1 MPWTRRAPVIRGQI
15 AVVQPGLSREAA
27 LAEPIGAD
35 EVGVLQLL
43 TVLEDTAIAD
53 GHDVVVLGSP

>member
-1 MPWTRRAPVIRGQI
+1 MIRGQI
-15 AVVQPGLSREAA
+15 AVVQPGLSRQAA
-27 LAEPIGAD
+27 LDEPSGAD
-35 EVGVLQLL
+35 EAGVLQLL